1 MDRIVF
7 GAGSGSALAR
17 RGAVPGSP
25 TVLFVHPANLQARC
39 WRAVLAAVPDA
50 WTCLAIDLS
59 GHGSSARRD
68 AYDLAGWVRECV
80 ELLDAREVAGVH
92 VVGASVG
99 AAVAV
104 ELAAAHPDRVE
115 SVTTV
120 GGAFRPAD
128 PAASREFLAAVAA
141 RGARNAVLDILA
153 SEPGLDEVLV
163 AEVAADIGVESD
175 TQAARIWTAA
185 AAAAGLDAAPRLRCP
200 TLAIVGD
207 RDLGCPVEDS
217 RAFAE
222 LTGGR
227 LAVLVEHG
235 HLPMY
240 TAPTRVAAHLASLV
254 DGTREHHGRD
264 RNPAAGGSPDSGSL
278 GTGNFGTES
287 LSTETGSRS

>member
-1 MDRIVF
+1 MQRIAF
-7 GAGSGSALAR
+7 GTGSGSALLR
-17 RGAVPGSP
+17 PGSTPGSP

-39 WRAVLAAVPDA
+39 WRAVLAAVPA
-50 WTCLAIDLS
+50 EWTCLAVDLS
-59 GHGSSARRD
+59 GHGCSGRR
-68 AYDLAGWVRECV
+68 AEYDLAGWVRECV
-80 ELLDAREVAGVH
+80 ELLDAREVGGVH

-104 ELAAAHPDRVE
+104 ELAAAYPDRVA
-115 SVTTV
+115 SVATV
-120 GGAFRPAD
+120 GGAFRPAE

-163 AEVAADIGVESD
+163 AEVAADIGVDSD
-175 TQAARIWTAA
+175 AEAARVWTAA
-185 AAAAGLDAAPRLRCP
+185 AAAAGLDAAPGLRCP

-227 LAVLVEHG
+227 LAVIVEHG

-240 TAPTRVAAHLASLV
+240 TAPNRVAAYLASLI
-254 DGTREHHGRD
+254 DGTREHRAHDRD
-264 RNPAAGGSPDSGSL
+264 PI
-278 GTGNFGTES
+278 TG
-287 LSTETGSRS
+287 TGSRS